1 MKLIKPNNFV
11 YGTDLVSTTATET
24 YATWSGATTYV
35 LADRKVYGLYI
46 YESLQAGNL
55 NHQPD
60 TSPTWWVLVGPNN
73 KFAMFDLATSTAT
86 TKASPLTVVVDT
98 DAINSLALIGLIG
111 TELTISMTDG
121 AGGPTVYTNTI
132 NLNDNSLVVDWYT
145 YFFTPFV
152 QIGDVVLTDLPS
164 YNNSRVTMLLTGGGT
179 VQIGELIYGLLYD
192 LGSTEYGATVGII
205 DYSRKNTDE
214 FGTTTFIERAFSKR
228 MNATFMLDNTQLNFV
243 QRLLASVRAIQ
254 CVYIGSEDEDYA
266 PLIVYGFYKDFT
278 INIQYSTKSYC
289 SLEVE
294 GLT

>member
-1 MKLIKPNNFV
+1 MKLIKPHDFV
-11 YGTDLVSTTATET
+11 YGTNLVSTTATET
-24 YATWSGATTYV
+24 YTTWSSGTTYA
-35 LADRKVYGLYI
+35 LADRKVYGLYV
-46 YESLQAGNL
+46 YESLQASNL

-86 TKASPLTVVVDT
+86 TKASPLTVVLDT
-98 DAINSLALIGLIG
+98 GAINSLAFIGLIG
-111 TELTISMTDG
+111 TEVTVSMTDG

-132 NLNDNSLVVDWYT
+132 DLNDNSLVVDWYT
-145 YFFTPFV
+145 YFFSPFV
-152 QIGDVVLTDLPS
+152 QLGDVVLTDLPP
-164 YNNSRVTMLLTGGGT
+164 YNNARVTILLTGGGT
-179 VQIGELIYGLLYD
+179 VEIGELIYGLIYD

-228 MNATFMLDNTQLNFV
+228 MTATFMLDNNQMNFV
-243 QRLLASVRAIQ
+243 QRLLSSVRATQ
-254 CVYIGSEDEDYA
+254 CVFIGSEDADYA
-266 PLIVYGFYKDFT
+266 PLVVYGFYKDFT

-289 SLEVE
+289 SLEIE

>member
-1 MKLIKPNNFV
+1 MKLIKPSDFV
-11 YGTDLVSTTATET
+11 YGTNLVSTTATET
-24 YATWSGATTYV
+24 YATWSGATTYA
-35 LADRKVYGLYI
+35 LADRKVYGLYV
-46 YESLQAGNL
+46 YESLQASNL

-98 DAINSLALIGLIG
+98 GAINSLAMIGLIG
-111 TELTISMTDG
+111 TEVSITMTDG

-132 NLNDNSLVVDWYT
+132 DLNDNSLVVDWYT

-152 QIGDVVLTDLPS
+152 QLGDVVLTDLPA
-164 YNNSRVTMLLTGGGT
+164 YNNARVTMVLTGSGT
-179 VQIGELIYGLLYD
+179 VQIGEFIYGLLYD

-214 FGTTTFIERAFSKR
+214 FGTTTFIERAFSNR
-228 MNATFMLDNTQLNFV
+228 MNCTFMLDNTQLNFV
-243 QRLLASVRAIQ
+243 QRLLSSVRATQ
-254 CVYIGSEDEDYA
+254 CVYIGSEDTDYA

-289 SLEVE
+289 SLEIE

>member
-1 MKLIKPNNFV
+1 MKLIKPSDFV
-11 YGTDLVSTTATET
+11 YATNLVSTTATET
-24 YATWSGATTYV
+24 YATWSGATTYA
-35 LADRKVYGLYI
+35 LADRKVYGLYV
-46 YESLQAGNL
+46 YESLQASNL

-86 TKASPLTVVVDT
+86 TKASPLTVVLDT
-98 DAINSLALIGLIG
+98 GAINSLALIGLIG
-111 TELTISMTDG
+111 TEVTLSMTDG

-132 NLNDNSLVVDWYT
+132 DLNDNSLVVDWYT
-145 YFFTPFV
+145 YFFSPFV
-152 QIGDVVLTDLPS
+152 QLGDVVLTDLPA
-164 YNNSRVTMLLTGGGT
+164 YNNARVTMALTGSGT
-179 VQIGELIYGLLYD
+179 VQVGELIYGLLYD

-214 FGTTTFIERAFSKR
+214 FGTTTFIERAFSNR
-228 MNATFMLDNTQLNFV
+228 MNCTFMLDNTQLNFV
-243 QRLLASVRAIQ
+243 QRMLSSVRATQ
-254 CVYIGSEDEDYA
+254 CVYIGSEDTDYA

-289 SLEVE
+289 SLEIE